1 MSCALQS
8 LGSRRARKKHGD
20 CGFSLV
26 ETLIAMAILL
36 IAVAGLLTPFLI
48 ATAQN
53 ETQGNIAT
61 RATEL
66 SQDKM
71 EQLLALNFA
80 DAGLG
85 GAMAA
90 SSTVGSVPP
99 AAAVTN
105 YVEYLD
111 QTGNPTTAAARFFTR
126 QWSITTDATATL
138 KTITVVVTASVSGSN
153 IGVAPSTKI
162 VCLKSNGL

>member
-1 MSCALQS
+1 MQTLEA
-8 LGSRRARKKHGD
+8 RRPQRKHGD
-20 CGFSLV
+20 CGFSLL
-26 ETLIAMAILL
+26 ETVIAIAMLL

-53 ETQGNIAT
+53 EAQGNVAT

-71 EQLLALNFA
+71 EQLLALPFA
-80 DAGLG
+80 DPGLG

-90 SSTVGSVPP
+90 SSTVGAVPP
-99 AAAVTN
+99 AAGAAG
-105 YVEYLD
+105 YVDYLD
-111 QTGNPTTAAARFFTR
+111 QTGAATAAPGFYTR

-138 KTITVVVTASVSGSN
+138 KTITVVVRARNAVGSL
-153 IGVAPSTKI
+153 GLAPSTTL
-162 VCLKSNGL
+162 VCLKSSGL